1 MKKELEKILE
11 SIIKDEKIVLSYL
24 KSRYPLFH
32 KSNVFFR
39 DIQFGLKHFLE
50 NRNIYITYT
59 ESEQLAQQF
68 IQHLESNSIL
78 KKISENIYL
87 LNYPEFVPQKSTAK
101 T

>member
-1 MKKELEKILE
+1 MKKELEKMFE
-11 SIIKDEKIVLSYL
+11 SILKDEKIVMNYL

-32 KSNVFFR
+32 RSNVFFR

-59 ESEQLAQQF
+59 ENEQLAQRF
-68 IQHLESNSIL
+68 IQHLESKSIL

-87 LNYPEFVPQKSTAK
+87 LNYPEFVFQKSTVK

>member
-1 MKKELEKILE
+1 MKKEIEKLLGEIL
-11 SIIKDEKIVLSYL
+11 KDEKIVMNYL

-50 NRNIYITYT
+50 NRNIYISYT
-59 ESEQLAQQF
+59 ESEELAKQF
-68 IQHLESNSIL
+68 IQHLESKSIL
-78 KKISENIYL
+78 KKISKNIYL

-101 T
+101 I